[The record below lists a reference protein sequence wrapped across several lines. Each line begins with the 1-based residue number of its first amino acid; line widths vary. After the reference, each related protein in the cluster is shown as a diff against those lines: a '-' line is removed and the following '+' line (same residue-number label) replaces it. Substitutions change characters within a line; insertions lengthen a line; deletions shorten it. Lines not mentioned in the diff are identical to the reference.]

1 MNFPSKTL
9 FGVPRAAAL
18 AVTLAAATLLG
29 GCGAVVVGGVAVGAA
44 LSATD
49 RRTTGAQVEDETIEV
64 KAVNRASELLG
75 DRGHVN
81 VTSYNRTVL
90 ITGEVPTEASRAAL
104 EKSIAGIESVRA
116 TVNET
121 AVMAPTSMTVRSND
135 SYLTS
140 LVKAG
145 FVDAKDLQAN
155 SIKVVTERSTVYLMG
170 RVTER
175 EANRA
180 AEVARGISGVTKV
193 VKVFE
198 VISEDELAKIQ
209 TK

>member
-18 AVTLAAATLLG
+18 AATLAAVTLLG

-49 RRTTGAQVEDETIEV
+49 RRTAGAQVEDETIEV

>member
-1 MNFPSKTL
+1 MTL
-9 FGVPRAAAL
+9 HSRTLLAAPRAALLAAAL
-18 AVTLAAATLLG
+18 AAASLLG
-29 GCGAVVVGGVAVGAA
+29 GCGAVVVGGAAVGAA

-49 RRTTGAQVEDETIEV
+49 RRTTGTQVEDESIEL

-81 VTSYNRTVL
+81 VTSYNRSVL
-90 ITGEVPTEASRAAL
+90 ITGEVPSEASRAAL
-104 EKSIAGIESVRA
+104 EQAIGGIENVRG

-180 AEVARGISGVTKV
+180 AEVARGIGGVTKV

-198 VISEDELAKIQ
+198 LISEAELAQIQ

>member
-1 MNFPSKTL
+1 
-9 FGVPRAAAL
+9 
-18 AVTLAAATLLG
+18 LLG

-49 RRTTGAQVEDETIEV
+49 RRTAGAQVEDETIEV